1 LSNGDE
7 NEDDKDE
14 IVLIG
19 FSRGAFTVRSIA
31 SFIADV
37 GLLEKAGL
45 NYMLKLYRLWANQL
59 SKKRKKDAMF
69 PNDPPNTS
77 KHHMRNLR
85 RELKKRKL
93 LRTNV
98 KIKVCAVWDTVG
110 SLGFP
115 MPGPIP
121 QRASKKLAF
130 VNSTL
135 LEKIEVAIQ
144 ALALNERR
152 KHFLPTVWKDNSST
166 ELKQCWFLGAHSD
179 VGGGYEDTG
188 LANLTLVWMIAQ
200 LDKYVFFDHEALYHL
215 ASHKTIGSTETAI
228 TKGWEFS
235 VKVSTGIPGIS
246 AEASYKYSKTE
257 ERPGAIRRT
266 AGMYSLRRRCT

>member
-1 LSNGDE
+1 LKNRD
-7 NEDDKDE
+7 NKDE

-31 SFIADV
+31 SFIAEV

-45 NYMLKLYRLWANQL
+45 KYLLKLYRLWANQL

-77 KHHMRNLR
+77 EEHMKNLCR
-85 RELKKRKL
+85 KLKDMKL
-93 LRTNV
+93 LRTGV
-98 KIKVCAVWDTVG
+98 TIDVCAVWDTVG

-135 LEKIEVAIQ
+135 LKEIDVAIQ

-152 KHFLPTVWKDNSST
+152 KHFLPTVWKANSRT
-166 ELKQCWFLGAHSD
+166 VLKQCWFLGAHSD
-179 VGGGYEDTG
+179 VGGGYDDTG

-200 LDKYVFFDHEALYHL
+200 LDKHVFFDRETLCHL
-215 ASHKTIGSTETAI
+215 AFSPAIRSTER
-228 TKGWEFS
+228 EFS
-235 VKVSTGIPGIS
+235 VKVSTGIPGVS
-246 AEASYKYSKTE
+246 VGVSYKQSSSSILK
-257 ERPGAIRRT
+257 A
-266 AGMYSLRRRCT
+266 AGMYSLRRRGT